1 MTIFV
6 KNKQIV
12 VPGTLIAE
20 GNYNVVG
27 PCIKEGTR
35 YYATTVSLVEF
46 KENGIK
52 LTPLS
57 GIYFP
62 KVGDLVI
69 GKIIEVTPVGWF
81 VDINS
86 PYRAFLALK
95 EGVNE
100 FVDITRTDISKYYD
114 EGEYILCKVI
124 NVSKRGIVHVSTKE
138 TKFRKIKEGLIIS
151 ITPSKVPRVIGKGG
165 SMVKMIKEITGAQVI
180 VGQNGRVW
188 IKAENPEIETLVA
201 QAIQMIDKASH
212 ISGLTEKVKRFLE
225 ENIKNIKK

>member
-20 GNYNVVG
+20 GNYNVIG
-27 PCIKEGTR
+27 PVEREGNK
-35 YYATTVSLVEF
+35 YYALTVSLVEL
-46 KENGIK
+46 KPEGIK
-52 LTPLS
+52 VTPLS
-57 GIYFP
+57 GVYFP

-69 GKIIEVTPVGWF
+69 GKVIEVTPVGWF
-81 VDINS
+81 IDINS
-86 PYRAFLALK
+86 PYRAFLSLK

-100 FVDITRTDISKYYD
+100 FVDITRTDLSKYYD
-114 EGEYILCKVI
+114 EGEYILCKII

-165 SMVKMIKEITGAQVI
+165 SMVKMIKEVTGAQVI

-188 IKAENPEIETLVA
+188 IRAESPEIETLVA

-212 ISGLTEKVKRFLE
+212 ISGLTEKIKKFLE
-225 ENIKNIKK
+225 ENMEKIKK